1 MNKSNKNKDNNL
13 NKKKENKLKQYFN
26 KDNKIIISNNRLLN
40 KKKEI
45 KQLS

>member
-1 MNKSNKNKDNNL
+1 MSKSNKNKDNNL